1 VTERSRQPVPF
12 RPGQRLSCVWVL
24 AGLSCA
30 PVAPVQAPQ
39 STEGATPSSTPR
51 TPPPSQAKPATE
63 PSDGERYEWESE
75 TLSPRPGEDQAELKQ
90 LWSQCKRT
98 DRALHRVAQR
108 MAARRARGQPK
119 FELPQIV
126 FALRAEGSPYV
137 WARGWTVEGLALDPA
152 DTRQRMKRWLD
163 SFEATGSLRCGVGNA
178 RARDGTEIVSAVAV
192 DVLADM
198 KPLPTRA
205 RLGQW
210 LKLETELAV
219 RPREAQLVLL
229 GPRGLPDIRSGTIQ
243 GKTISQSFSLDHPGT
258 WLIQVVATVPGG
270 PRPVAEAMVHV
281 DTEPPSA
288 FHSQPAPGEKAGRTG
303 SSDQSKIERMAN
315 AARASEGVGR
325 LRRDRRL
332 DAVAQAH
339 ADAMRDAR
347 RIGHDVGQGDPRAR
361 IEAAGLP
368 IRSAGENV
376 AHADDLGR
384 AHRALWSSPSHR
396 GTMLHAQFNSIG
408 VGVAHDPD
416 GSVWVCQVFA
426 EF

>member
-1 VTERSRQPVPF
+1 MLLCAW
-12 RPGQRLSCVWVL
+12 GLS
-24 AGLSCA
+24 GLSCA
-30 PVAPVQAPQ
+30 PAEALEPAQPTGQ
-39 STEGATPSSTPR
+39 PTSSSSAQ
-51 TPPPSQAKPATE
+51 PPTGSSAQPATE
-63 PSDGERYEWESE
+63 TSDGERYEWQSS
-75 TLSPRPGEDQAELKQ
+75 TRSPRPGEDDPELER
-90 LWSQCKRT
+90 LWSQCKQT
-98 DRALHRVAQR
+98 DQALHRVARR
-108 MAARRARGQPK
+108 MAARRARGLPK

-137 WARGWTVEGLALDPA
+137 WARGWTVEGLALDPEN
-152 DTRQRMKRWLD
+152 TRQRMQRWLD
-163 SFEATGSLRCGVGNA
+163 SFEATGSLRCGVGTA
-178 RARDGTEIVSAVAV
+178 RAPDGTEIVSAVAV
-192 DVLADM
+192 DVIADLMPLA
-198 KPLPTRA
+198 TRA

-210 LKLETELAV
+210 LKLDAELAM

-270 PRPVAEAMVHV
+270 PRPVVEAMVHV
-281 DTEPPSA
+281 DAEPPRS
-288 FHSQPAPGEKAGRTG
+288 FHSQPAPGEEAGRTG
-303 SSDQSKIERMAN
+303 NGDPSRIERMAN

-332 DAVAQAH
+332 DAIAQAH

-361 IEAAGLP
+361 IEAAELP

-396 GTMLHAQFNSIG
+396 GTLLHARFNSIG
-408 VGVAHDPD
+408 VGVARDSD

-426 EF
+426 EL